1 MEHISRRTFLAAS
14 VPALSAQSTR
24 PIRVAIVGTGH
35 RAWGH
40 IAVLKTIPGYEI
52 AALADPTPEFLDRAA
67 TLAPGAA
74 RYSDYRKL
82 LAERKDLDA
91 VIVITP
97 NFLHAEVT
105 IAALEHGLDVLCEKP
120 MATSVED
127 ANRMAAAAGKA
138 GKILYIG
145 CQKRF
150 SPAHL
155 KMQELAAAGALGK
168 IQFVSANLFRGDWN
182 PRSWKYTDPKTGV
195 STNWRYLTRTEGSA
209 LLEDGIHEMDTLNWI
224 INARVKRVAAT
235 GGNNVYKDRETIDH
249 AGLLIEY
256 ETGVKLSFDFCL
268 FGQNAGPTGRRMVLI
283 GDAATMQ
290 PENGKVSIRKHGGG
304 AAEYFELKSPE
315 PRASEDSETHRQYL
329 AFAESV
335 RTRKPPFVGPEAGKT
350 AIKIM
355 LLAEK
360 SLREHRVMDWNDL
373 PA

>member
-1 MEHISRRTFLAAS
+1 MENVSRRTFLAAS
-14 VPALSAQSTR
+14 VPALSAQATR
-24 PIRVAIVGTGH
+24 PIRVALVGTGH
-35 RAWGH
+35 RGWIH
-40 IAVLKTIPGYEI
+40 IAALKATPGYEI
-52 AALADPTPEFLDRAA
+52 VALADPTPEFLDRAA

-82 LAERKDLDA
+82 LAERKDVDA

-105 IAALEHGLDVLCEKP
+105 IAALERGLDVLCEKP
-120 MATSVED
+120 MATTVED
-127 ANRMAAAAGKA
+127 ANRMAAAAAKS

-150 SPAHL
+150 FPTNL
-155 KMQELAAAGALGK
+155 KMQELVAAGAIGK
-168 IQFVSANLFRGDWN
+168 IEFVSANLFRGDWN

-209 LLEDGIHEMDTLNWI
+209 LLEDGIHEVDALNWI
-224 INARVKRVAAT
+224 INDRVRRVMAS

-256 ETGVKLSFDFCL
+256 ESGVKFTFDFCL
-268 FGQNAGPTGRRMVLI
+268 FGQNAGPAGRRTVLI
-283 GDAATMQ
+283 GDEGIMQ
-290 PENGKVSIRKHGGG
+290 PENGRIGVRKRSGGP
-304 AAEYFELKSPE
+304 AQYFDLKPSDPRVPDDPE
-315 PRASEDSETHRQYL
+315 AYHQYL

-335 RTRKPPFVGPEAGKT
+335 RTRKAPFVSPESGKL
-350 AIKIM
+350 AVKIM

-360 SLREHRVMDWNDL
+360 SVREHRVMDWNDL

>member
-1 MEHISRRTFLAAS
+1 MENIGRRTFLAAS
-14 VPALSAQSTR
+14 VPALSAQTTR
-24 PIRVAIVGTGH
+24 PIRVALIGTGH
-35 RAWGH
+35 RGWIQ
-40 IAVLKTIPGYEI
+40 IAVLKANPGYEI
-52 AALADPTPEFLDRAA
+52 VALADPTPEFLDRAA

-91 VIVITP
+91 AIVITP

-105 IAALEHGLDVLCEKP
+105 IAALERGLDVLCEKP
-120 MATSVED
+120 MATTVED
-127 ANRMAAAAGKA
+127 ANRMAVAAAKS

-150 SPAHL
+150 FPTNL
-155 KMQELAAAGALGK
+155 KMQELVAAGAIGK
-168 IQFVSANLFRGDWN
+168 IEFVSANLFRGDWN
-182 PRSWKYTDPKTGV
+182 PRSWQYTDPKTGV

-209 LLEDGIHEMDTLNWI
+209 LLEDGIHEVDALNWI
-224 INARVKRVAAT
+224 INGRVRRVMAT

-256 ETGVKLSFDFCL
+256 ENGVKFTFDFCL
-268 FGQNAGPTGRRMVLI
+268 FGQNAGPAGRRTVLI
-283 GDAATMQ
+283 GNEGIMQ
-290 PENGKVSIRKHGGG
+290 PENGKIAVRKRSGGP
-304 AAEYFELKSPE
+304 AQYFDLKPLE
-315 PRASEDSETHRQYL
+315 PRVPEDPEAYHQLL

-335 RTRKPPFVGPEAGKT
+335 RTRKPPFVGPESGKL
-350 AIKIM
+350 AVKIM

-360 SLREHRVMDWNDL
+360 SVREHRVMDWNDL